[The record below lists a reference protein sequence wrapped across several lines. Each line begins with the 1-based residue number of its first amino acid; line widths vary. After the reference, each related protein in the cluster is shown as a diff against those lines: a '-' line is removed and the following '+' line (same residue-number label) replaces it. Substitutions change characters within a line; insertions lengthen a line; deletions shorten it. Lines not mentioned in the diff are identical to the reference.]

1 MGHIRTGEC
10 QYIVPMWR
18 SHQNR
23 WSVSSVCVWV
33 TSEQV
38 SVSMNRWSVS
48 SVYVWVTSEQ
58 VECQYIVPMC
68 GSHQN
73 TKTDG
78 RAYVWVRQEHVEC
91 R

>member
-10 QYIVPMWR
+10 QYIVPMCG

-23 WSVSSVCVWV
+23 WSVSSVC
-33 TSEQV
+33 
-38 SVSMNRWSVS
+38 
-48 SVYVWVTSEQ
+48 VWVTSEQ

-91 R
+91 